1 MNHPPVINRPIGP
14 VSLSLSIHE
23 EGLALAFVSVSEVL
37 FLGSFVPLLSVVLLL
52 SVPLASF
59 VGGLLA
65 LQPDVARATQV
76 SVIKNSFIKDQVE
89 TNLWWLGQVDLIIV
103 IH

>member
-1 MNHPPVINRPIGP
+1 MNHPPVIKRPMGP

-23 EGLALAFVSVSEVL
+23 EGLALVFVSLSGVL
-37 FLGSFVPLLSVVLLL
+37 FLGSFVPLFSVVLLV

-65 LQPDVARATQV
+65 LQPDMARTTQV
-76 SVIKNSFIKDQVE
+76 SVIKNSFIKE
-89 TNLWWLGQVDLIIV
+89 SS
-103 IH
+103 